1 MPTKLTRRK
10 DSERQD
16 CWHIYY
22 GDVCAGTIARRTGC
36 PVDVDPW
43 EWGCGFYPGTEP
55 GQGESGTAVD
65 FETCRAEFEA
75 AWQRLLRTRT
85 EANCQEWRDQRDWT
99 AKKYAMWARGEL
111 MPSQRPNSMMTCPCG
126 QRFDSHDPAG
136 SYEHR
141 SHIYAAQSA
150 DGTLH

>member
-1 MPTKLTRRK
+1 MAVLTRRRYP
-10 DSERQD
+10 ERVD
-16 CWHIYY
+16 CWQIYY
-22 GDVCAGTIARRTGC
+22 GDVCVGTVARRTGC

-65 FETCRAEFEA
+65 FDQARAGFEA
-75 AWQRLLRTRT
+75 AWQRMLPTLT
-85 EANCQEWRDQRDWT
+85 EANFQEWRDQRDWT

-126 QRFDSHDPAG
+126 QRFDSHRLEDNLIHVP
-136 SYEHR
+136 
-141 SHIYAAQSA
+141 HITAR
-150 DGTLH
+150 HNEIRH